1 LRYGDLKVRVGE
13 SVVEMLRPFRSEYD
27 RLIADKAYLLKCAKE
42 GAEKASEIAEKTLKR
57 FRDAI
62 GFVPRQG

>member
-1 LRYGDLKVRVGE
+1 
-13 SVVEMLRPFRSEYD
+13 MLRPFRSEYD
-27 RLIADKAYLLKCAKE
+27 RLIADKAYLLKCARE